1 VILPDGSWVLF
12 PSFGNNTRRDYYM
25 VKVPS
30 APKMRPNLL
39 STALKFP
46 AGRDSVSAI
55 LEYGRNPA
63 LETTTEP
70 VKCASGCTFN
80 VSARRGEALFF
91 RVVYTNAA
99 GVREPGPVQARFAG
113 GDGFRADE
121 QGR

>member
-1 VILPDGSWVLF
+1 MILPDGSWILF

-25 VKVPS
+25 VKVPP
-30 APKMRPNLL
+30 APKMRPESR

-46 AGRDSVSAI
+46 AGKDSVSAI

-80 VSARRGEALFF
+80 VSAREGDALFF

-113 GDGFRADE
+113 GDVGLADKPA
-121 QGR
+121 R